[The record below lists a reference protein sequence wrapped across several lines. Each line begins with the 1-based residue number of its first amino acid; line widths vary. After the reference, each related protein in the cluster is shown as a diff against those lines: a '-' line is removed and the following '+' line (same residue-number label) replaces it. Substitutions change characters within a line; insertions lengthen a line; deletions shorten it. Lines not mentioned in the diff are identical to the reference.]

1 MLLATCCHLWNPK
14 KYIWEISLRTNF
26 CFFQLI
32 LDDLQ
37 ECYFVL
43 NHTKESL
50 LSVETYIALKFI
62 WMKWFFI
69 IKFSAE
75 YSAAL
80 ANFHSLSSKL
90 NNILKCLFKSKI
102 HIYSNEEKWLYFAFI
117 IVCWYLHL
125 QVYENNQI
133 FEGWRNKFPSI
144 LMIPLFT
151 QRLSLL
157 RKHSMFTKKY
167 KTTVQPRYFSSK
179 ILHNMQCT
187 YEIIPSNKYHVS
199 CCRNTNE
206 RQANRR
212 HWRNLMIKVVRPI

>member
-1 MLLATCCHLWNPK
+1 MILK
-14 KYIWEISLRTNF
+14 SVISFWLTLKNL
-26 CFFQLI
+26 CYQLKHI
-32 LDDLQ
+32 SPWSSFGWSD
-37 ECYFVL
+37 F
-43 NHTKESL
+43 
-50 LSVETYIALKFI
+50 
-62 WMKWFFI
+62 
-69 IKFSAE
+69 
-75 YSAAL
+75 
-80 ANFHSLSSKL
+80 LSSNFL
-90 NNILKCLFKSKI
+90 LNILQHWRTFI
-102 HIYSNEEKWLYFAFI
+102 RYHQNWIIYSNVCLNWRFIYIQMKKSAFI
-117 IVCWYLHL
+117 IVCSYLHL

-151 QRLSLL
+151 QSLSLL

-199 CCRNTNE
+199 CCKNTNE

-212 HWRNLMIKVVRPI
+212 HWQNLMIKVVRPI